1 MQARALTTTAPYLR
15 LMTDND
21 DRDEA
26 RNTPTVSAPPP
37 LPSEPPTQIE
47 ASERPAIPPPG
58 AIPQGAGQ
66 RPKGASQHPSEFFE
80 RAYEKLIEVHGEQ
93 QARDRDLL
101 DADGK
106 FARLVSGII
115 DRSLTGFALT
125 LEPRFAGILRQIADI
140 KEEARHASA
149 LAADAMKLVR
159 ELEEKLA
166 REAQRPE
173 APPG

>member
-58 AIPQGAGQ
+58 AIPQGAGPQ
-66 RPKGASQHPSEFFE
+66 GS
-80 RAYEKLIEVHGEQ
+80 
-93 QARDRDLL
+93 
-101 DADGK
+101 
-106 FARLVSGII
+106 
-115 DRSLTGFALT
+115 
-125 LEPRFAGILRQIADI
+125 
-140 KEEARHASA
+140 
-149 LAADAMKLVR
+149 
-159 ELEEKLA
+159 
-166 REAQRPE
+166 
-173 APPG
+173 